1 MLSRICGPN
10 MQRSLFA
17 LILAT
22 TLCTASGAAWSATS
36 ELPADPAIEPALCFA
51 AIKASDDEK
60 IIADC
65 ATLINHDKTAKP
77 DRIKALL
84 ARAGVFV
91 RREQIDRAIGDY
103 DAALRFDPTLADVFN
118 SRGELWLGKGDRPRA
133 LADFGAALKLNSQH
147 EAARANYK
155 ALALELEKI
164 GAQRA
169 VAGKPSFNCARAKRP
184 VEKAICADPAL
195 ADLDR
200 EIDRAHGRVLRE
212 AGADTPLGRRLRREQ
227 AAFLDKRN
235 AAFGRPGYDLKAAL
249 QARLQQLLGRD
260 GY

>member
-1 MLSRICGPN
+1 MRHRLI
-10 MQRSLFA
+10 A
-17 LILAT
+17 LALAGT
-22 TLCTASGAAWSATS
+22 VIASCAAWSATS
-36 ELPADPAIEPALCFA
+36 ELPADPPVDSAPCFA
-51 AIKASDDEK
+51 AIAGGDDEK
-60 IIADC
+60 ITADC
-65 ATLINHDKTAKP
+65 ATLINHDKAQKP
-77 DRIKALL
+77 DRVRALL

-91 RREQIDRAIGDY
+91 RRDEIDRAIGDY
-103 DAALRFDPTLADVFN
+103 DAVLRADPMRADIFN
-118 SRGELWLGKGDRPRA
+118 SRGELFRKQGNRPRA
-133 LADFGAALKLNSQH
+133 LADFAAALKLNSQH

-169 VAGKPSFNCARAKRP
+169 VAGRPSFNCATARKP

-200 EIDRAHGRVLRE
+200 EVDGAFGLVLRE
-212 AGADTPLGRRLRREQ
+212 AGADTPLGRRLHRAH

>member
-1 MLSRICGPN
+1 MRRSLYALIVSAALCMASGVARTAPSEPPTGSTIDPAPCTAAVAAADDDRIVVICG
-10 MQRSLFA
+10 A
-17 LILAT
+17 LIDA
-22 TLCTASGAAWSATS
+22 
-36 ELPADPAIEPALCFA
+36 
-51 AIKASDDEK
+51 
-60 IIADC
+60 
-65 ATLINHDKTAKP
+65 DKTAKP

-91 RREQIDRAIGDY
+91 RRDEIDRAIEDY
-103 DAALRFDPTLADVFN
+103 DAVLRFDPTLADVFN
-118 SRGELWLGKGDRPRA
+118 ARGELWRRKGDRQHA
-133 LADFGAALKLNSQH
+133 LADFGAAIKLNSQH

-200 EIDRAHGRVLRE
+200 EVDGALGRVLRE

-227 AAFLDKRN
+227 AAFLEKRN
-235 AAFGRPGYDLKAAL
+235 AAFGRPAYDLKVAL
-249 QARLQQLLGRD
+249 QARLQQLLGRG